1 MFSTYAVATAA
12 KVPMEMSCEGFLR
25 SPLILIPAM
34 TPVNAGKNTPNTLNQ
49 SWLSVYPGL
58 LLFFHT
64 VIFHPWNP
72 SSVIQWINGFSW
84 TSKCNFYLHW
94 CEWNFQRQ
102 NPWHLR
108 PKWPRGQ
115 IVGEWPT
122 WLQPD
127 WWVSTWR
134 SQRLP
139 HSVQSMDW
147 AFLRSIQQWIHQIQ
161 WRTRHYQ
168 WPEKKKNVSNER

>member
-1 MFSTYAVATAA
+1 M
-12 KVPMEMSCEGFLR
+12 
-25 SPLILIPAM
+25 PAM

-72 SSVIQWINGFSW
+72 SSVIQWISGFFLDFK
-84 TSKCNFYLHW
+84 KCYLYLHW

-122 WLQPD
+122 WLQPN

-134 SQRLP
+134 SQRLQ
-139 HSVQSMDW
+139 HFVRSMDS
-147 AFLRSIQQWIHQIQ
+147 AFLRSIRQWIRQIL

-168 WPEKKKNVSNER
+168 WPENEKKNLKIVEKNRLIHYFH